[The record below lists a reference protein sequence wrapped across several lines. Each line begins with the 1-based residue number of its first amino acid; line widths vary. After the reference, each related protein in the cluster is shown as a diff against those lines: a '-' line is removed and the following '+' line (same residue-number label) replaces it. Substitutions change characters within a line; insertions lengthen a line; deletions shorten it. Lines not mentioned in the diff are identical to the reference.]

1 MLKHDRLPDSPSGSA
16 RSAACRIGIAALPK
30 EAALTA
36 NADATEPGLRRL
48 ATAIRL
54 RAVAMVA
61 PQGFGYLGQALSAA
75 EQYAAVYGAAYR
87 PGTDRVVCSPGH
99 YVIAAYAA
107 AAETGLLAEAA
118 LASYGQNGSSLE
130 AIGTERSP
138 VPEYTCGSLGQG
150 LSAAAGFALGDRLTG
165 RDDAR
170 TFAFI
175 SDGELQEGQV
185 WEAAMFAGH
194 HRLARLTVL
203 LDANNSQ
210 VDGPV
215 DSITTIEPVAAK
227 WQAFGW
233 DAADLDG
240 HDVAAIAAAL
250 AAGGHPAPGA
260 HLPDLDP
267 AWAGLPAARR
277 RRALHQAAR
286 GSRRGGRRRTPCR
299 TRPFRRRPAMTDL
312 IRQAVLGPAVPHG
325 AQALRPGPGRTGPR
339 PPRGRVPVRRPDPPV
354 RGGSVPGGV
363 PRPVHPRGHGRGQH
377 DRGRRCPGPAG
388 AHAVRALVR
397 RVHHAPAAGPDH
409 QRRGLPAAAGADR
422 GLHARR
428 VQPWRPKPPGHRGH
442 CPDARHPRHD
452 GHRRGRRD
460 RDGAGGRRHGRRP
473 RPGLPAAQARRDP
486 GDLPR
491 RSPAVAGPC
500 PGA

>member
-1 MLKHDRLPDSPSGSA
+1 VHAPVQGGQVRVA
-16 RSAACRIGIAALPK
+16 RGADGIRVEHGAGGRIGIATK
-30 EAALTA
+30 EAAL
-36 NADATEPGLRRL
+36 NPDATEPVLRRL

-54 RAVAMVA
+54 RAVGMVA

-107 AAETGLLAEAA
+107 AAETGLIDEAA
-118 LASYGQNGSSLE
+118 LASYGQDGSSLE
-130 AIGTERSP
+130 AIGAERSP

-165 RDDAR
+165 RHAAR
-170 TFAFI
+170 TFAFV

-250 AAGGHPAPGA
+250 AAAGRATRPQVLICRTSTRHGLACLPPDADGHFIK
-260 HLPDLDP
+260 
-267 AWAGLPAARR
+267 LPA
-277 RRALHQAAR
+277 
-286 GSRRGGRRRTPCR
+286 
-299 TRPFRRRPAMTDL
+299 DL
-312 IRQAVLGPAVPHG
+312 
-325 AQALRPGPGRTGPR
+325 
-339 PPRGRVPVRRPDPPV
+339 
-354 RGGSVPGGV
+354 
-363 PRPVHPRGHGRGQH
+363 
-377 DRGRRCPGPAG
+377 
-388 AHAVRALVR
+388 
-397 RVHHAPAAGPDH
+397 
-409 QRRGLPAAAGADR
+409 AAAAAAELRAEADR
-422 GLHARR
+422 LA
-428 VQPWRPKPPGHRGH
+428 PETTGH
-442 CPDARHPRHD
+442 D
-452 GHRRGRRD
+452 
-460 RDGAGGRRHGRRP
+460 
-473 RPGLPAAQARRDP
+473 
-486 GDLPR
+486 
-491 RSPAVAGPC
+491 
-500 PGA
+500 

>member
-1 MLKHDRLPDSPSGSA
+1 L
-16 RSAACRIGIAALPK
+16 
-30 EAALTA
+30 
-36 NADATEPGLRRL
+36 LRWL

-54 RAVAMVA
+54 RAVDMVA

-107 AAETGLLAEAA
+107 AAETGLIDEAV

-165 RDDAR
+165 RDDVR

-194 HRLARLTVL
+194 HRLSRLTVL

-215 DSITTIEPVAAK
+215 DSITTIEPVAGK

-240 HDVAAIAAAL
+240 HDVAGIAAAL
-250 AAGGHPAPGA
+250 AAGARAARPQLLICRTSTRHGLACLPPDADGHFIKLPVDLAEAAAAELRAELHRLAPGG
-260 HLPDLDP
+260 D
-267 AWAGLPAARR
+267 
-277 RRALHQAAR
+277 
-286 GSRRGGRRRTPCR
+286 
-299 TRPFRRRPAMTDL
+299 RP
-312 IRQAVLGPAVPHG
+312 
-325 AQALRPGPGRTGPR
+325 
-339 PPRGRVPVRRPDPPV
+339 
-354 RGGSVPGGV
+354 
-363 PRPVHPRGHGRGQH
+363 
-377 DRGRRCPGPAG
+377 
-388 AHAVRALVR
+388 
-397 RVHHAPAAGPDH
+397 
-409 QRRGLPAAAGADR
+409 
-422 GLHARR
+422 
-428 VQPWRPKPPGHRGH
+428 
-442 CPDARHPRHD
+442 
-452 GHRRGRRD
+452 
-460 RDGAGGRRHGRRP
+460 
-473 RPGLPAAQARRDP
+473 
-486 GDLPR
+486 
-491 RSPAVAGPC
+491 
-500 PGA
+500 